1 MKAQKKLNLILIT
14 LIIVLISI
22 ISFVGIFYQNKN
34 EMKDRIPDYT
44 LGTDLDG
51 YRRVILAVKAEDESN
66 KADVLKY
73 ENYIKSAGIIKKRL
87 GSMKVNDYT
96 VRVDEATGQI
106 EITLPENAQT
116 DYILSDIIQKGVF
129 EIKDNSNSEILM
141 NNKEIKSVDVQ
152 KNEAYTGATSIYMNI
167 NFNSEGSKK
176 FKDITKKYQ
185 NVITNTTTNETSN
198 ETANTNEAANT
209 VSNEATNEV
218 AGETKEPVKVELLID
233 GSSMMETTFSE
244 IIDNGV
250 LALTLGNSS
259 SESEIETL
267 VYQAESLAAV
277 LENEPLPIQ
286 YEITGNIYISS
297 PIEKNHIKI
306 LIGVEIAIAAIIC
319 IITIIKYKAKGL
331 AVSLCSCG
339 YIALYLLILRFA
351 NVVISLDG
359 IFAVLLSFIL
369 NHVFNIILLNYL
381 KKNVDKSYEEAIKKY
396 AIVILPVLILS
407 VVFAFSGWMSIA
419 SFGMVIFW
427 GLVVSIIYSAILTRT
442 FIKNM

>member
-87 GSMKVNDYT
+87 ESMKVNDYT

-351 NVVISLDG
+351 NVVISLDE

>member
-87 GSMKVNDYT
+87 ESMKVNDYT

-167 NFNSEGSKK
+167 NLNSEG
-176 FKDITKKYQ
+176 
-185 NVITNTTTNETSN
+185 
-198 ETANTNEAANT
+198 
-209 VSNEATNEV
+209 
-218 AGETKEPVKVELLID
+218 
-233 GSSMMETTFSE
+233 
-244 IIDNGV
+244 
-250 LALTLGNSS
+250 
-259 SESEIETL
+259 
-267 VYQAESLAAV
+267 
-277 LENEPLPIQ
+277 
-286 YEITGNIYISS
+286 
-297 PIEKNHIKI
+297 
-306 LIGVEIAIAAIIC
+306 
-319 IITIIKYKAKGL
+319 
-331 AVSLCSCG
+331 
-339 YIALYLLILRFA
+339 
-351 NVVISLDG
+351 
-359 IFAVLLSFIL
+359 
-369 NHVFNIILLNYL
+369 
-381 KKNVDKSYEEAIKKY
+381 
-396 AIVILPVLILS
+396 
-407 VVFAFSGWMSIA
+407 
-419 SFGMVIFW
+419 
-427 GLVVSIIYSAILTRT
+427 
-442 FIKNM
+442 

>member
-87 GSMKVNDYT
+87 ESMKVNDYT

-233 GSSMMETTFSE
+233 ASSMMETTFSE

>member
-1 MKAQKKLNLILIT
+1 
-14 LIIVLISI
+14 
-22 ISFVGIFYQNKN
+22 
-34 EMKDRIPDYT
+34 
-44 LGTDLDG
+44 
-51 YRRVILAVKAEDESN
+51 
-66 KADVLKY
+66 
-73 ENYIKSAGIIKKRL
+73 
-87 GSMKVNDYT
+87 
-96 VRVDEATGQI
+96 
-106 EITLPENAQT
+106 
-116 DYILSDIIQKGVF
+116 
-129 EIKDNSNSEILM
+129 
-141 NNKEIKSVDVQ
+141 
-152 KNEAYTGATSIYMNI
+152 
-167 NFNSEGSKK
+167 
-176 FKDITKKYQ
+176 
-185 NVITNTTTNETSN
+185 
-198 ETANTNEAANT
+198 
-209 VSNEATNEV
+209 
-218 AGETKEPVKVELLID
+218 
-233 GSSMMETTFSE
+233 METTFSE

>member
-87 GSMKVNDYT
+87 ESMKVNDYT

-259 SESEIETL
+259 SKSEIETL

>member
-87 GSMKVNDYT
+87 ESMKVNDYT

-198 ETANTNEAANT
+198 ETANT
-209 VSNEATNEV
+209 NEATNEV

>member
-34 EMKDRIPDYT
+34 GMKDRIPDYT

-87 GSMKVNDYT
+87 ESMKVNDYT

-198 ETANTNEAANT
+198 ETANT

-218 AGETKEPVKVELLID
+218 SGETKEPVKVELLID

-286 YEITGNIYISS
+286 YEITGNIYIAS

-359 IFAVLLSFIL
+359 IFGVLLSFIL

>member
-87 GSMKVNDYT
+87 ESMKVNDYT

>member
-87 GSMKVNDYT
+87 ESMKVNDYT

-233 GSSMMETTFSE
+233 GSSMMKTTFSE

>member
-51 YRRVILAVKAEDESN
+51 YRRAILAVKAEDESN

-87 GSMKVNDYT
+87 ESMKVNDYT

>member
-87 GSMKVNDYT
+87 ESMKVNDYT

-176 FKDITKKYQ
+176 FKDRKKYQ

>member
-87 GSMKVNDYT
+87 ESMKVNDYT

-233 GSSMMETTFSE
+233 GSSMMETTFSA